1 MMEDAPLPGQVAAAE
16 EEEEAREPAEPTPV
30 AASTAA
36 AEQPPEASTL
46 AGSVSPTPETT
57 GRQPTPVAEEALL
70 PAVIRAGSPPAAAT
84 AEPATASDSA
94 SAKLVALLL
103 GQAPAP
109 TEYEK
114 KKDTFG
120 DDVSDLSRPI
130 KPSPE
135 AAAEVAATAQAALQL
150 LEGDGEA
157 VLKSAVAG
165 GLLQSLG
172 KDLEDEAD
180 HVQRGKMT
188 PWGRWLRFDDGES
201 ANRPRVLLVA
211 ALLRYIGGSDG
222 VSDGD
227 RATLLGGL
235 GGAQLQGANLSAA
248 QLQEACLSGAQLQ
261 KANLSG
267 TQLQKV
273 DLRGAQL
280 QGADLSRAQLQKAN
294 LSDYHNQ
301 AQLQEARLFKAD
313 LQEACLSHAQLQ
325 KVNLSGTQLQKADL
339 SRAQLQGADLSDA
352 QLQKADLSRAQLQKA
367 DLSRAQLQKAQLG
380 DAQLQKAIMLYVQLQ
395 EASLHGAQ
403 LQEANLTNA
412 QLQEANLQKAQ
423 LQGAILSGAQL
434 QKVVMFEAQLQEA
447 NLSSVRLQNANLSEA
462 KFHGAILSEA
472 NLQGADLTNAQL
484 QELAIPAQVEVSTKE
499 VNLERVSQDDEG
511 DNDSK
516 SHSLMV
522 GDGVRAKHLVGLVP
536 KGSEGTVTKIDTTTV
551 RRRTMRTI
559 SVKFTVEERT
569 IPAATLDKCDLS
581 GATCDGA
588 NITGVSMKEA
598 NFSDFKLPPKRVP
611 TKEEPRIG
619 QAVAK
624 EVASNRA
631 SSLLDSNDDADEIDV
646 ELGTADADDHEEPPG
661 LAVLWADA
669 GADAAVEILTQ
680 LISAKH
686 TVEEKYASAVES
698 LKEWDVGSCMP
709 KSLPLNLTAETLKS
723 RAVPKL
729 EQVCTDISA
738 VLEEKLTELL
748 YELKQNAS
756 KAVAS
761 QQSND
766 PAAES
771 CSMALLGGLG
781 IDATQVIIE
790 DACKIIML
798 NAKPGIEQ
806 VSKEAGWR
814 VHSSIVQARK
824 TNAEETA
831 ALLHKELLGTSD
843 EVAPLLRDA
852 MHRVMAKLRTGLTH
866 KLESKVVGKFLRMAN
881 ILISQLH
888 GSGGL
893 KTHAA
898 TFEKTLRTRT
908 KLKKEDLKYLPD
920 DLTTLLRKDQIKSTL
935 SVKTEYDDS
944 TGRWYSRICRTLGRV
959 ACKSRAVLT
968 RHENELGEFC
978 SVLMC
983 HAIHLPPQRSFVVT
997 QSTLKSA

>member
-824 TNAEETA
+824 TNVA
-831 ALLHKELLGTSD
+831 GT
-843 EVAPLLRDA
+843 
-852 MHRVMAKLRTGLTH
+852 
-866 KLESKVVGKFLRMAN
+866 
-881 ILISQLH
+881 
-888 GSGGL
+888 
-893 KTHAA
+893 
-898 TFEKTLRTRT
+898 
-908 KLKKEDLKYLPD
+908 PD
-920 DLTTLLRKDQIKSTL
+920 DL
-935 SVKTEYDDS
+935 
-944 TGRWYSRICRTLGRV
+944 
-959 ACKSRAVLT
+959 
-968 RHENELGEFC
+968 
-978 SVLMC
+978 LMEM
-983 HAIHLPPQRSFVVT
+983 IY
-997 QSTLKSA
+997 